1 MTVLYA
7 LAGLS
12 GANSFT
18 AGALSRFKINPEDTV
33 TATSG
38 AIWLLSEYVKGNDL
52 RSSYQRILPWAIG
65 WGSLIPVHPLSWYQD
80 VAETLNT
87 APFRVVF
94 GAHDLVKNMIVLY
107 GNERAMRHE
116 LGVYQPI
123 TAEAVENALY
133 LSLYDFS
140 KSKTKIVDCA
150 YIRPVIMEGELYDVD
165 DVVFPSPLQ
174 VIGSHLQ
181 PDFKIPSNP
190 IELLEW
196 NTRIQFSQGYRAE
209 LKAVRGARTAT
220 GNKIQII
227 RRSPNRPIQFFVESE
242 ELYLDGQQFG
252 SYVTEAF
259 QEEKAHA

>member
-1 MTVLYA
+1 MAVLYA

-18 AGALSRFKINPEDTV
+18 AGALSQFKIKTEDIV

-52 RSSYQRILPWAIG
+52 TVSYQRSLPWAIG
-65 WGSLIPVHPLSWYQD
+65 WGSLIPVHPMSWYQD
-80 VAETLNT
+80 VAETLNN

-94 GAHDLVKNMIVLY
+94 GAHDLLRNMIVLY
-107 GNERAMRHE
+107 GNKQAMRRE
-116 LGVYQPI
+116 LGTYQPI

-150 YIRPVIMEGELYDVD
+150 YIRPVIIEGEIYGVD
-165 DVVFPSPLQ
+165 EVVFPSPLD
-174 VIGSHLQ
+174 VIGSQLQ

-190 IELLEW
+190 IELIEW

-209 LKAVRGARTAT
+209 LNAVRGKRTSS
-220 GNKIQII
+220 GNKLQITRKCPETPI
-227 RRSPNRPIQFFVESE
+227 RFFVESE

-252 SYVTEAF
+252 SYVTETF
-259 QEEKAHA
+259 QKEKDHV